1 MVNALLI
8 AALIMVYT
16 FQSFFSKTYSDNYP
30 GHPSASCWVFTIVTG
45 LTVAVVTF
53 AANGF
58 HFEAHWPTILLGV
71 LNATVLILYDL
82 FMIRGAVTGPYSI
95 LMVFMLSGGILI
107 PAFTDM
113 FFGNYPSIWQWVSI
127 ALIIISLYLV
137 SQKKGE
143 QKITGISFFLYC
155 FGLFIANG
163 LYGSLF
169 NIQQNLTGEVE
180 KDEMVTIS
188 FLLAAVG
195 AAVVL
200 LILRGKNFFADFKQN
215 KKSGTF
221 LVICSGIKAG
231 AVNLLVFILPLVNVT
246 VLYTLDNAGVLLLS
260 VLGSFIFFKEK
271 LSVTNLIGCAL
282 TALGLVGMVLL

>member
-8 AALIMVYT
+8 ASLIMIYT

-30 GHPSASCWVFTIVTG
+30 GHPAASSWVFTIVTG

-53 AANGF
+53 AANSF
-58 HFEAHWPTILLGV
+58 HFEAQWQTILLGIG
-71 LNATVLILYDL
+71 NATVLVLYDL
-82 FMIRGAVTGPYSI
+82 FMIRGAIKGPYSI

-113 FFGNYPSIWQWVSI
+113 IFGNFPSVWQWVSI
-127 ALIIISLYLV
+127 ALIIVSLYLV

-143 QKITGISFFLYC
+143 QKIQGISFFLYC

-169 NIQQNLTGEVE
+169 NIQQNLTGEPE
-180 KDEMVTIS
+180 KDEMVIVS
-188 FLLAAVG
+188 FLLAALG
-195 AAVVL
+195 SFVVL
-200 LILRGKNFFADFKQN
+200 LVLRGKNFLADFKQN
-215 KKSGTF
+215 KKSGAY
-221 LVICSGIKAG
+221 LAVCSGIKAG

-260 VLGSFIFFKEK
+260 VVGSFLFFKEK
-271 LSVTNLIGCAL
+271 LSVTNIIGCAL
-282 TALGLVGMVLL
+282 TAIGLVGMVLL